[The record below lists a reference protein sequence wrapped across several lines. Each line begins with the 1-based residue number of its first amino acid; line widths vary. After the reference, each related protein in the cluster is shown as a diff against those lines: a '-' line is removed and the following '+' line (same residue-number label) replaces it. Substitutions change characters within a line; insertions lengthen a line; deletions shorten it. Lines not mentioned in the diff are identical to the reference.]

1 MINVMWFMS
10 MSVDKLYVTGS
21 LVFIMTEVWMVTMD
35 LVQEVIVDWLIWLV
49 ISLAL
54 IFTGLFKSITKVG

>member
-10 MSVDKLYVTGS
+10 MSVDKLYGTGS
-21 LVFIMTEVWMVTMD
+21 LVCIMTEVWMVTMD